1 MSYNALQKKLFAFH
15 HASPSEYVLRL
26 RITSQLLENS
36 KFETF
41 GQDFQNALID
51 QIKSQAPDSQVNL
64 DVDMCTMSIHD
75 SGLWNDL

>member
-1 MSYNALQKKLFAFH
+1 MWGVLGIYNLTKYRISYNALQKKLFAFH

-41 GQDFQNALID
+41 GQDF
-51 QIKSQAPDSQVNL
+51 
-64 DVDMCTMSIHD
+64 
-75 SGLWNDL
+75 

>member
-1 MSYNALQKKLFAFH
+1 MWGVLGIYNLTKYRISYNALQKKLFAFH

-41 GQDFQNALID
+41 G
-51 QIKSQAPDSQVNL
+51 
-64 DVDMCTMSIHD
+64 
-75 SGLWNDL
+75 